1 MKNSR
6 LIYWQIFMADSYCYY
21 YYIII
26 IVTAANYNATLMLT
40 LGMTKHQ
47 TGIAIVLND
56 TISKWHKCY
65 SCAKALSSNVFG
77 LDFFKCMPT
86 IITWVFLCGCSE
98 YLFQR
103 IKWQN
108 KKTLLSQRKLTCPSD
123 TALVKHRIVKANIP
137 MSEVNDCGMSM
148 LWEANILVWPVNVG
162 GLC

>member
-40 LGMTKHQ
+40 LGMIKHQ

-86 IITWVFLCGCSE
+86 IITWVFFVWLQWISFSTNQMTKQE
-98 YLFQR
+98 
-103 IKWQN
+103 N
-108 KKTLLSQRKLTCPSD
+108 SAVAEKTDMPIGYCTC
-123 TALVKHRIVKANIP
+123 KA
-137 MSEVNDCGMSM
+137 SHCKS
-148 LWEANILVWPVNVG
+148 
-162 GLC
+162 